1 MTAVLPALPEWVGD
15 GRFNSTLEGGKTMS
29 EILVGVDG
37 TDGGRDALAFARRL
51 AVVTGARLR
60 LANAFPYD
68 DTHTR
73 ASNEAFRR
81 ALLEDAE
88 SVLAEADGGGRAP
101 PGASIASRSNPPT
114 SRSSRC
120 SWPGSPTRSC
130 PRSPSRST

>member
-88 SVLAEADGGGRAP
+88 SVLAEADGGGAP
-101 PGASIASRSNPPT
+101 RQARASRRAATHRHRGRVGVRGRDPP
-114 SRSSRC
+114 
-120 SWPGSPTRSC
+120 RSC